1 MSYRSAATAQ
11 RIAAAETQFPPR
23 AARQPDIRG
32 TRSVNLL
39 IGIGVVIGCV
49 LGGFVVH
56 GGNIAALWQPSEVVI
71 IGGAALGGFIIA
83 NGLGVAKKAGAGI
96 GGLMKGAK
104 YKKDD
109 YMDLFGLMFD
119 LFNIARK
126 DGVLGLER
134 EIEDPE
140 KSAVFTKHEQV
151 MKDHHAIEFIQDYLR
166 MMVSGE
172 MNPFQ
177 LENLMDIELQTH
189 HHEGEQVAQAVTR
202 VSDALPGF
210 GIVAAVLG
218 IVNTMGALGGPV
230 TEIGHKVAAA
240 LVGTFLGILLAYGF
254 IGPMATAMERKIAE
268 EGSFFTV
275 MKTCIIAMVQGY
287 PPQVAIE
294 FGRKVTPTEFR
305 PSFKELEDF
314 VKGKKAA

>member
-1 MSYRSAATAQ
+1 MA
-11 RIAAAETQFPPR
+11 
-23 AARQPDIRG
+23 
-32 TRSVNLL
+32 
-39 IGIGVVIGCV
+39 VVLGCV
-49 LGGFVVH
+49 LGGFAAH
-56 GGNIAALWQPSEVVI
+56 GGNLLALWQPSEVII

-83 NGLGVAKKAGAGI
+83 NGLGMAKKTGGAI
-96 GGLMKGAK
+96 GGIMKGAK
-104 YKKDD
+104 YSKAD
-109 YMDLFGLMFD
+109 YLDLLGLMYD

-134 EIEDPE
+134 EIEDPS
-140 KSAVFTKHEQV
+140 KSAVFAKHEKV

-189 HHEGEQVAQAVTR
+189 HHEGESVAKAVTL

-230 TEIGHKVAAA
+230 SEIGHKVAAA

-254 IGPMATAMERKIAE
+254 IGPMATAIEKKVAE
-268 EGSFFTV
+268 EGSFYV
-275 MKTCIIAMVQGY
+275 VIKTCIIAMVQGY
-287 PPQVAIE
+287 APQVAVE
-294 FGRKVTPTEFR
+294 FGRKVMPSEYR
-305 PSFKELEDF
+305 PSFKELEDH

>member
-1 MSYRSAATAQ
+1 MTGGSTGL
-11 RIAAAETQFPPR
+11 
-23 AARQPDIRG
+23 QPEWEHI
-32 TRSVNLL
+32 VNLI
-39 IGIGVVIGCV
+39 IGIVVVLGCV
-49 LGGFVVH
+49 LGGFAVH
-56 GGNIAALWQPSEVVI
+56 GGNIMALWQPAEVVI
-71 IGGAALGGFIIA
+71 IGGAALGGFVIA
-83 NGLGVAKKAGAGI
+83 NGMGGAKKAGGGI
-96 GGLMKGAK
+96 GSLMKGAK
-104 YKKDD
+104 YGKAD
-109 YMDLFGLMFD
+109 YLDLFALMYD

-134 EIEDPE
+134 EIEDPH
-140 KSAVFTKHEQV
+140 KSAVFSKHEKV

-166 MMVSGE
+166 MMVSGD

-189 HHEGEQVAQAVTR
+189 HHEGEAVAKSVNQ

-230 TEIGHKVAAA
+230 SEIGHKVAAA

-254 IGPMATAMERKIAE
+254 IGPMATAIEKKVAD
-268 EGSFFTV
+268 EGAFFTV
-275 MKTCIIAMVQGY
+275 IKTCIIAMVQGY
-287 PPQVAIE
+287 APQVAVE
-294 FGRKVTPTEFR
+294 FGRKVTPSEFR
-305 PSFKELEDF
+305 PSFKQLEDH

>member
-1 MSYRSAATAQ
+1 MA
-11 RIAAAETQFPPR
+11 
-23 AARQPDIRG
+23 
-32 TRSVNLL
+32 
-39 IGIGVVIGCV
+39 VVLGCV
-49 LGGFVVH
+49 LGGFAAH
-56 GGNIAALWQPSEVVI
+56 GGNLLALWQPSEVII

-83 NGLGVAKKAGAGI
+83 NGLGMAKKTGGAI
-96 GGLMKGAK
+96 GGIMNGAK
-104 YKKDD
+104 YSKAD
-109 YMDLFGLMFD
+109 YLDLLGLMYD

-134 EIEDPE
+134 EIEDPS
-140 KSAVFTKHEQV
+140 KSAVFAKHEKV

-189 HHEGEQVAQAVTR
+189 HHEGESVAKAVTL

-230 TEIGHKVAAA
+230 SEIGHKVAAA

-254 IGPMATAMERKIAE
+254 IGPMATAIEKKVAE
-268 EGSFFTV
+268 EGSFFV
-275 MKTCIIAMVQGY
+275 VIKTCIIAMVQGY
-287 PPQVAIE
+287 APQVAVE
-294 FGRKVTPTEFR
+294 FGRKVMPSEYR
-305 PSFKELEDF
+305 PSFKELEDH

>member
-1 MSYRSAATAQ
+1 M
-11 RIAAAETQFPPR
+11 
-23 AARQPDIRG
+23 
-32 TRSVNLL
+32 NLI
-39 IGIGVVIGCV
+39 IGIAVVLGCV
-49 LGGFVVH
+49 LGGFAVH
-56 GGNIAALWQPSEVVI
+56 GGHLGALWQPSEVVI

-83 NGLGVAKKAGAGI
+83 NGLGMAKKAGAGI
-96 GGLMKGAK
+96 GGLMKGPK
-104 YKKDD
+104 YGKAD
-109 YMDLFGLMFD
+109 YLDLFGLMYD

-134 EIEDPE
+134 EIEDPS
-140 KSAVFTKHEQV
+140 KSAVFTKHEKV

-189 HHEGEQVAQAVTR
+189 HHEGEAVSKAVNQ

-254 IGPMATAMERKIAE
+254 IGPMATAIEKKVGE

-287 PPQVAIE
+287 APQVAIE
-294 FGRKVTPTEFR
+294 FGRKVTPSEFR
-305 PSFKELEDF
+305 PTFKELEDH
-314 VKGKKAA
+314 VKGKKA

>member
-1 MSYRSAATAQ
+1 M
-11 RIAAAETQFPPR
+11 
-23 AARQPDIRG
+23 
-32 TRSVNLL
+32 NL
-39 IGIGVVIGCV
+39 IVGIVIVLGCV
-49 LGGFVVH
+49 IGGFVTH
-56 GGNIAALWQPSEVVI
+56 GGNLFALYQPAEVII
-71 IGGAALGGFIIA
+71 IGGAALGGFVIS
-83 NGLGVAKKAGAGI
+83 NGLGMLKSTVVGI
-96 GGLMKGAK
+96 LGTLKGAK
-104 YKKDD
+104 YKKTH
-109 YMDLFGLMFD
+109 YMDLLGLLYD

-134 EIEDPE
+134 EIEDPS
-140 KSAVFTKHEQV
+140 KSAVFKKHELT

-189 HHEGEQVAQAVTR
+189 HHEQEAVAQAVSK

-254 IGPMATAMERKIAE
+254 VGPIANSIE
-268 EGSFFTV
+268 NKVKEDGVYYTV
-275 MKTCIIAMVQGY
+275 LKTCIVAMVQGY
-287 PPQVAIE
+287 APQIAVE
-294 FGRKVTPTEFR
+294 FGRKVMPTAIR
-305 PSFKELEDF
+305 PSFKDLEQHLR
-314 VKGKKAA
+314 GKKS

>member
-1 MSYRSAATAQ
+1 M
-11 RIAAAETQFPPR
+11 
-23 AARQPDIRG
+23 
-32 TRSVNLL
+32 NLI
-39 IGIGVVIGCV
+39 IGIVVV
-49 LGGFVVH
+49 LGSVMGGFAAH
-56 GGNIAALWQPSEVVI
+56 GGNLLALWQPFEVVI

-83 NGLGVAKKAGAGI
+83 NGLGMAKKAGSAI
-96 GGLMKGAK
+96 GSLMKGPK
-104 YKKDD
+104 YSRAD
-109 YMDLFGLMFD
+109 YLDLFGLMYD

-134 EIEDPE
+134 EIEDPN
-140 KSAVFTKHEQV
+140 KSAVFSKHKQV

-189 HHEGEQVAQAVTR
+189 HHEGESVSKSITQ

-230 TEIGHKVAAA
+230 TEIGIKVAAA

-254 IGPMATAMERKIAE
+254 IGPMANAIEKKVNE
-268 EGSFFTV
+268 EGSFYTV
-275 MKTCIIAMVQGY
+275 IKTCIIAMVQGY
-287 PPQVAIE
+287 APQVAIE

-305 PSFKELEDF
+305 PSFKELESH

>member
-1 MSYRSAATAQ
+1 M
-11 RIAAAETQFPPR
+11 
-23 AARQPDIRG
+23 
-32 TRSVNLL
+32 NLI
-39 IGIGVVIGCV
+39 IGIAVVLGCV
-49 LGGFVVH
+49 LGGFAVH
-56 GGNIAALWQPSEVVI
+56 GGNLAALWQPSEVVI

-83 NGLGVAKKAGAGI
+83 NGLGMAKKAGGAFGAI
-96 GGLMKGAK
+96 MKGAK
-104 YKKDD
+104 YSKAD
-109 YMDLFGLMFD
+109 YLDLFGLMYD

-134 EIEDPE
+134 EIEDPH
-140 KSAVFTKHEQV
+140 KSAVFSKHEKV

-189 HHEGEQVAQAVTR
+189 HHEGESVAKAVNQ

-230 TEIGHKVAAA
+230 SEIGHKVAAA

-254 IGPMATAMERKIAE
+254 IGPMATAMERKVAE

-275 MKTCIIAMVQGY
+275 IKTCIIAMVQGY
-287 PPQVAIE
+287 APQVAIE

-305 PSFKELEDF
+305 PSFKELEDH

>member
-1 MSYRSAATAQ
+1 M
-11 RIAAAETQFPPR
+11 
-23 AARQPDIRG
+23 
-32 TRSVNLL
+32 NLI
-39 IGIGVVIGCV
+39 IGIVVVLGCV
-49 LGGFVVH
+49 IGGFVVH
-56 GGNIAALWQPSEVVI
+56 GGNVMSLNQPSEVVI
-71 IGGAALGGFIIA
+71 IGGAALGAFIIA
-83 NGLGVAKKAGAGI
+83 NGLGMAKKAGAGI
-96 GGLMKGAK
+96 GGLLKGPK
-104 YKKDD
+104 YKKED
-109 YMDLFGLMFD
+109 YLDLFGLMYD

-134 EIEDPE
+134 EIEDPH
-140 KSAVFTKHEQV
+140 KSAVFTKHEKV
-151 MKDHHAIEFIQDYLR
+151 MKDHHAVEFIQDYLR

-189 HHEGEQVAQAVTR
+189 HHEGEAVAQAINR

-254 IGPMATAMERKIAE
+254 IGPMATAMEGKVNE
-268 EGSFFTV
+268 EGKFYTV
-275 MKTCIIAMVQGY
+275 IKTCIVAMVQGY
-287 PPQVAIE
+287 APQVAVE

-305 PSFKELEDF
+305 PSFKELEEH

>member
-1 MSYRSAATAQ
+1 
-11 RIAAAETQFPPR
+11 
-23 AARQPDIRG
+23 
-32 TRSVNLL
+32 VNLI
-39 IGIGVVIGCV
+39 IGIVVVLASV
-49 LGGFVVH
+49 LGGFAVH
-56 GGNIAALWQPSEVVI
+56 GGNILALWQPSEVVI
-71 IGGAALGGFIIA
+71 IGGAALGGFVIA
-83 NGLGVAKKAGAGI
+83 NGIGGAKKAGGGI

-104 YKKDD
+104 YGKTD
-109 YMDLFGLMFD
+109 YLDLFGLMYD

-134 EIEDPE
+134 EIEDPN
-140 KSAVFTKHEQV
+140 KSTVFSKHEKV

-189 HHEGEQVAQAVTR
+189 HHEGESVAKSINQ

-218 IVNTMGALGGPV
+218 IVNTMGSLGGPV
-230 TEIGHKVAAA
+230 SEIGHKVAAA

-254 IGPMATAMERKIAE
+254 IGPMASAIEKKIAE
-268 EGSFFTV
+268 EGAFFIV
-275 MKTCIIAMVQGY
+275 IKTCIIAMVQGY
-287 PPQVAIE
+287 APQVAIE

-305 PSFKELEDF
+305 PSFKDLEDH